1 MARLVLFLT
10 IIVFSFAQ
18 TAHADFVD
26 INMAGWNNLG
36 NFGIAGNSE
45 TRINLGAGSVVTGV
59 EFIDLRFEAFGGSWI
74 SDLALSVNNA
84 DASLFWDWRPGNDTT
99 SNAIKNAAGI
109 YGPRTGSFGLVAGIT
124 ANGSL
129 VSGTGSSPGNVLLAS
144 GELWATVY
152 DPFPKDNTALEATIS
167 SGTLRVTFTAVP
179 EPSTIL
185 LIGSALSAVV
195 LVSRR
200 RLTNRP
206 N

>member
-1 MARLVLFLT
+1 MFFL
-10 IIVFSFAQ
+10 S
-18 TAHADFVD
+18 HELRADFID

-36 NFGIAGNSE
+36 DFGIAGNSE

-99 SNAIKNAAGI
+99 APAIKNAAGI
-109 YGPRTGSFGLVAGIT
+109 YGPRTGTFGLVTGIT

-129 VSGTGSSPGNVLLAS
+129 VSGTGSSPGNVLLAN

-152 DPFPKDNTALEATIS
+152 DPFTKDNTGLEATIS

-200 RLTNRP
+200 KLAKRP